1 MKQQMKMWSGLV
13 LALGLVLTLSA
24 CGTRGKAP
32 LDTTVEDRGPGAGE
46 TTGTGTEA
54 LGIQDYGRLGMEAL
68 QDPASPLYQRVIYF
82 EFDSSTITASD
93 QEVLAAHAS
102 FLAGHSELTVVLEGH
117 TDERGSRE
125 YNIGLGESR
134 GQAVRRQLEFQ
145 GVRPDQIRVVSYGEE
160 RPAADGHDESAWRLN
175 RRVELVYG
183 GQ

>member
-1 MKQQMKMWSGLV
+1 MKQQAKMWSGLV
-13 LALGLVLTLSA
+13 LALGLVLLLSA

-32 LDTTVEDRGPGAGE
+32 VDVGVEDRGARPGD
-46 TTGTGTEA
+46 TTGIES
-54 LGIQDYGRLGMEAL
+54 LGMQDYARLGMEAL
-68 QDPASPLYQRVIYF
+68 QDPASPLYQRVVYF
-82 EFDSSTITASD
+82 EFDSSTITDAD
-93 QEVLAAHAS
+93 RELLAAHAA
-102 FLAGHSELTVVLEGH
+102 FLAGKPALTVVLEGH

-145 GVRPDQIRVVSYGEE
+145 GVRPEQIRVVSYGEE
-160 RPAADGHDESAWRLN
+160 RPAMDGHNESAWRLN

>member
-1 MKQQMKMWSGLV
+1 MKKQMKTWSVLV
-13 LALGLVLTLSA
+13 LALGLVLLLSA

-32 LDTTVEDRGPGAGE
+32 LDATVEDRGTRDGV
-46 TTGTGTEA
+46 TGTEA
-54 LGIQDYGRLGMEAL
+54 LGIQDYGQLGMEAL
-68 QDPASPLYQRVIYF
+68 QDPASPLYQRVVYF
-82 EFDSSTITASD
+82 EFDSSTLSDAD
-93 QEVLAAHAS
+93 QELLAIHAS
-102 FLAGHSELTVVLEGH
+102 FLAGHPGLTVVLEGH

-125 YNIGLGESR
+125 YNIGLGERR

-160 RPAADGHDESAWRLN
+160 RPAADGHNEAAWRLN

>member
-1 MKQQMKMWSGLV
+1 MLLV
-13 LALGLVLTLSA
+13 VVLTMSA

-32 LDTTVEDRGPGAGE
+32 LEATVEDRGSSGALSGAE
-46 TTGTGTEA
+46 T
-54 LGIQDYGRLGMEAL
+54 LGMQDYGALGMEAL
-68 QDPASPLYQRVIYF
+68 QDPASPLYQRVVYF
-82 EFDSSTITASD
+82 EFDSSTITEAD
-93 QEVLAAHAS
+93 RELLAAHAA
-102 FLAGHSELTVVLEGH
+102 FLAGKPALTVVLEGH

-145 GVRPDQIRVVSYGEE
+145 GVRPEQIRVVSYGEE
-160 RPAADGHDESAWRLN
+160 RPAMDGHDDSAWRLN

>member
-13 LALGLVLTLSA
+13 MALGLVLVLSA

-32 LDTTVEDRGPGAGE
+32 LDATVEDRGSSAGD
-46 TTGTGTEA
+46 TAGTGTEA
-54 LGIQDYGRLGMEAL
+54 LGVQDYGRLGMEAL
-68 QDPASPLYQRVIYF
+68 QDPASLLYQRVVYF
-82 EFDSSTITASD
+82 EFDSSTLSEAD
-93 QEVLAAHAS
+93 QEILAAHAA
-102 FLAGHSELTVVLEGH
+102 FLAGHPELTVALEGH